1 MGWGIG
7 VGVGPLYYS
16 KRLGGR
22 RRSGAGDAGGAAGC
36 VLLFVLLVA
45 LILVIKYWVAAAI
58 LGVVLGVSWAMGR
71 RRQRRASQPNS
82 TSTGRPA

>member
-16 KRLGGR
+16 KRLGGKR
-22 RRSGAGDAGGAAGC
+22 RRGGGSGDPGGAAGC

-45 LILVIKYWVAAAI
+45 LILVIKYWVAVAIFGAI
-58 LGVVLGVSWAMGR
+58 LGASWLTSQ
-71 RRQRRASQPNS
+71 RRQRVERRSS
-82 TSTGRPA
+82 RRLT